1 MKFNISHVGKIESAE
16 IEIKPLT
23 IFIGQNNSG
32 KTYAASSL
40 WAILNYIEENT
51 STLPNSKNA
60 LVSEETYQKYKNI
73 FKEILVNFSIK
84 ETPYTVKIM
93 KRELNELEKEINKN
107 IIKRSS
113 EILTKCF
120 KYNDF
125 KTSTLFISDS
135 SKSALTFTF
144 ELEEHSSIDTDNVDN
159 NFSDFEEVE
168 NSYTLN
174 IKANK
179 RTILRASS
187 IPLKSIREGFSEII
201 PRHIIKF
208 IIYYSYLGD
217 MEKEFR
223 ETIYVPAA
231 RTGLMYGIHD
241 IVQGS
246 FELNN
251 QFLINK
257 RLSNEK
263 LNDKL
268 QLTAPLID
276 FISSINKKSSP
287 MRRALLT
294 SKTKPKRGSNSLK
307 VMIDGDI
314 SLNNTSKNFEYTPK
328 NNLLNIPL
336 PATSSLITEL
346 AALNILEEDIREGA
360 LLFFEEPE
368 AHLHLAAQRQLA
380 RFIVTLIN
388 KGCHMIIT
396 THSDTF
402 LQQLNN
408 LLMLDKISKYNP
420 AILSELEIEKDEIMS
435 NDKVAV
441 YDFYCDSSKTQ
452 VNRLDFGK
460 YGFVADS
467 LNEVIFKLATETQ
480 RINDEIDN
488 LTIKE

>member
-1 MKFNISHVGKIESAE
+1 
-16 IEIKPLT
+16 
-23 IFIGQNNSG
+23 
-32 KTYAASSL
+32 
-40 WAILNYIEENT
+40 
-51 STLPNSKNA
+51 
-60 LVSEETYQKYKNI
+60 
-73 FKEILVNFSIK
+73 
-84 ETPYTVKIM
+84 
-93 KRELNELEKEINKN
+93 
-107 IIKRSS
+107 
-113 EILTKCF
+113 
-120 KYNDF
+120 
-125 KTSTLFISDS
+125 
-135 SKSALTFTF
+135 
-144 ELEEHSSIDTDNVDN
+144 
-159 NFSDFEEVE
+159 
-168 NSYTLN
+168 
-174 IKANK
+174 
-179 RTILRASS
+179 
-187 IPLKSIREGFSEII
+187 
-201 PRHIIKF
+201 
-208 IIYYSYLGD
+208 
-217 MEKEFR
+217 
-223 ETIYVPAA
+223 
-231 RTGLMYGIHD
+231 
-241 IVQGS
+241 
-246 FELNN
+246 
-251 QFLINK
+251 
-257 RLSNEK
+257 
-263 LNDKL
+263 
-268 QLTAPLID
+268 
-276 FISSINKKSSP
+276 
-287 MRRALLT
+287 
-294 SKTKPKRGSNSLK
+294 
-307 VMIDGDI
+307 MIDGDI

-368 AHLHLAAQRQLA
+368 AHLHLAAQRQMA

>member
-1 MKFNISHVGKIESAE
+1 
-16 IEIKPLT
+16 
-23 IFIGQNNSG
+23 
-32 KTYAASSL
+32 
-40 WAILNYIEENT
+40 
-51 STLPNSKNA
+51 
-60 LVSEETYQKYKNI
+60 
-73 FKEILVNFSIK
+73 
-84 ETPYTVKIM
+84 M

-360 LLFFEEPE
+360 LLF
-368 AHLHLAAQRQLA
+368 
-380 RFIVTLIN
+380 
-388 KGCHMIIT
+388 
-396 THSDTF
+396 
-402 LQQLNN
+402 
-408 LLMLDKISKYNP
+408 
-420 AILSELEIEKDEIMS
+420 
-435 NDKVAV
+435 
-441 YDFYCDSSKTQ
+441 
-452 VNRLDFGK
+452 
-460 YGFVADS
+460 
-467 LNEVIFKLATETQ
+467 
-480 RINDEIDN
+480 
-488 LTIKE
+488 